1 MLFMCFLLLVF
12 VRFVYVSSKSFIL
25 YDIKNTF
32 RNRSKLTW
40 DKDSTKKYKYLK
52 KKEHINI
59 KNKKVQLWHNDA
71 LTMIYNTNM
80 SMTSWF
86 SKTSSFR
93 LIHTAQVSYLFS
105 NFHDCNYCNV
115 NLKYAF
121 TLLNYTK
128 FLYANSQFAYIKFTI
143 YI

>member
-1 MLFMCFLLLVF
+1 MYNFKLILNTIYVLYNFITLVF

-25 YDIKNTF
+25 YDIKNTS
-32 RNRSKLTW
+32 RKSSKLTW

-52 KKEHINI
+52 KKEHISI

-80 SMTSWF
+80 SMTSWI

-93 LIHTAQVSYLFS
+93 LIHTAQASYLFS
-105 NFHDCNYCNV
+105 NFRNQKG
-115 NLKYAF
+115 LIGLAF
-121 TLLNYTK
+121 TIVITATLT
-128 FLYANSQFAYIKFTI
+128 
-143 YI
+143 